1 MEYSI
6 GEIITGE
13 VTGIQSYGAFIKLAN
28 GEQGLIH
35 ISEISSYF
43 VKSVS
48 NFVKIGQTVKVKII
62 DILEDKNL
70 YRLSLKQ
77 AEPTPRQN
85 VRQVVSRGNTPYK
98 KRFRV
103 PFEQQDFTPL
113 VNSLNNWI
121 DEAKKKYG
129 EKKHD

>member
-1 MEYSI
+1 MEHSI

-13 VTGIQSYGAFIKLAN
+13 VSGIQSYGAFIKLPN

-48 NFVKIGQTVKVKII
+48 NFVKIGQIVKIKII
-62 DILEDKNL
+62 DILEDKQL
-70 YRLSLKQ
+70 YRFSLKQ

-85 VRQVVSRGNTPYK
+85 VRQVVSRNPNYK

-103 PFEQQDFTPL
+103 PYEQQDFTPL
-113 VNSLNNWI
+113 INCLNNWI
-121 DEAKKKYG
+121 DIAKEKYG
-129 EKKHD
+129 EKKDD